1 MSAAPPQA
9 WTATE
14 LLRELLRFDTSNPP
28 GAERACIEF
37 LLDRLEDAGIAAR
50 ILATDPERPNLLGRL
65 PGRGEAPPLLLY
77 GHVDVVPAVAG
88 EWTHPPFGAA
98 LADGEIWGRGA
109 LDMKGGVALIAA
121 AAMRLAEAGEAPPG
135 DLLLAFTS
143 DEEAGSHTG
152 MRFLVEEHAAE
163 WDGVRHALSEVGGMT
178 MWVGERRLTPVQVA
192 EKQRCVVRATVTGPG
207 GHAAAAVAGT
217 AAGQLGRFLA
227 RLDSEPLPFRLTAVA
242 REVLGALA
250 AELGGERALHLR
262 RLAAG
267 EGEVGAELAALGD
280 LGKALEPLLRDTAT
294 ATEVGG
300 GIASNVVP
308 TSLYADLDARVL
320 PGGSPEDLVAQLEAL
335 APGLASYEIRHRE
348 PAIEREPDLSQLG
361 LLAETMREHD
371 PEAPV
376 VPWMLGGY
384 TDARYLSRLGI
395 QTYGFLPLR
404 LPPEITPALMHA
416 ADERVP
422 ADSVE
427 PGLECLLG
435 AVRRYRG

>member
-1 MSAAPPQA
+1 M
-9 WTATE
+9 TEVATE
-14 LLRELLRFDTSNPP
+14 TRTVALLRDLLRFDTSNPP
-28 GAERACIEF
+28 GGERACLEF
-37 LLDRLEDAGIAAR
+37 LQATLERVGISTWM
-50 ILATDPERPNLLGRL
+50 LGGDPERPNLLGRV

-77 GHVDVVPAVAG
+77 GHVDVVPAVAA
-88 EWTHPPFGAA
+88 EWSRPPFAA
-98 LADGEIWGRGA
+98 EVADGAIWGRGA

-121 AAMRLAEAGEAPPG
+121 AAMRLAESGEPPPG

-152 MRFLVEEHAAE
+152 MRFLVEEHPAE

-192 EKQRCVVRATVTGPG
+192 EKQRCVVRATVAGRG
-207 GHAAAAVAGT
+207 GHAAAALTGT
-217 AAGQLGRFLA
+217 AAGKLGRFLA
-227 RLDSEPLPFRLTAVA
+227 LLESQPLPFRLTEVA
-242 REVLGALA
+242 REVLAALA
-250 AELGGERALHLR
+250 AALGGEPAA
-262 RLAAG
+262 RLSRIAG
-267 EGEVGAELAALGD
+267 GEADVGAELRALGP
-280 LGKALEPLLRDTAT
+280 LGDVLEPLLRDTAT
-294 ATEVGG
+294 ATGIGG
-300 GIASNVVP
+300 GVASNVVP
-308 TSLYADLDARVL
+308 TSLHADLDGRVL
-320 PGGSPEDLVAQLEAL
+320 PGGSPERLVAQLEAL
-335 APGLASYEIRHRE
+335 APGLATYEVLHRE
-348 PAIEREPDLSQLG
+348 PAVEGAPDLSQLEM
-361 LLAETMREHD
+361 LAAAMAEHD

-376 VPWMLGGY
+376 VPWMLAGY

-422 ADSVE
+422 VDAVE